1 MLFLLFICC
10 IQAFLLLLLGR
21 ACELPPPPLSVD
33 LCVRASSPPIS
44 VDLCVRARGL
54 FQQLLSRVSDRRE
67 LFRLG
72 LVHWCVRGQ
81 GPRCLRERFR
91 TIGEVG
97 HSGTRGSSN
106 LFLPSVNTEFL
117 RRSVTFR
124 GAWDWNKL
132 PVSVRELG
140 SEVFRRRLKARILDR
155 LQLFLTSVFVPIY
168 LQLFYLCAVCLC
180 VVYSCYRTPWRTSH
194 LLAEGTSSCLKRKF
208 N

>member
-1 MLFLLFICC
+1 M
-10 IQAFLLLLLGR
+10 R
-21 ACELPPPPLSVD
+21 ACELPPPLSVD
-33 LCVRASSPPIS
+33 LCVR
-44 VDLCVRARGL
+44 VRGL

-97 HSGTRGSSN
+97 RSGTRGSSN

-124 GAWDWNKL
+124 GAWDWNRL

-140 SEVFRRRLKARILDR
+140 SEVFRRSLASYP
-155 LQLFLTSVFVPIY
+155 QLLPTLGSLAVSSFV
-168 LQLFYLCAVCLC
+168 
-180 VVYSCYRTPWRTSH
+180 
-194 LLAEGTSSCLKRKF
+194 ED
-208 N
+208 